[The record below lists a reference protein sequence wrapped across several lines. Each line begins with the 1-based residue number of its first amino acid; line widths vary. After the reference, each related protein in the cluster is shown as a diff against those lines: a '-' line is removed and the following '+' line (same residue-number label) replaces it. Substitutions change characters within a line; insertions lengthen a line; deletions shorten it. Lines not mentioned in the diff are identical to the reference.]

1 MTDEMAESRVEY
13 PGTIYIP
20 RDEEFEEKKLE
31 MLADGDVKA
40 LLHNLVPLLVT
51 SLSPETNDFKG
62 FHDID
67 NLFKEGL
74 HLKQALQDHLLEKI
88 PFVTKILESGEGLL
102 RYDTPLILRS
112 KQGLSILHVV
122 IVFMDAHY
130 VVVLFSFAYACTV
143 LVTHVSLWVLEF
155 MQRTSLHG

>member
-1 MTDEMAESRVEY
+1 MAESRIEY
-13 PGTIYIP
+13 PEPIYIP

-40 LLHNLVPLLVT
+40 LLHNLVPLLVS

-74 HLKQALQDHLLEKI
+74 RLKQALQDYLLEKI
-88 PFVTKILESGEGLL
+88 PFVTKIQASEGLL
-102 RYDTPLILRS
+102 RYDTPHILRS
-112 KQGLSILHVV
+112 
-122 IVFMDAHY
+122 M
-130 VVVLFSFAYACTV
+130 
-143 LVTHVSLWVLEF
+143 
-155 MQRTSLHG
+155 